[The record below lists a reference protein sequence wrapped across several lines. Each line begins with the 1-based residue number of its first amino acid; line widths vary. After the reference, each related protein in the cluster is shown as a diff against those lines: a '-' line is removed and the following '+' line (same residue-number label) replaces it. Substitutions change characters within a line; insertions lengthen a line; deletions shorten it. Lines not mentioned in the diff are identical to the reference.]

1 MAEAVKKKIV
11 ATEIPNFE
19 AQRERIDSL
28 YLFSTIRFATITF
41 KRISITYL
49 SLFDVPQSS

>member
-11 ATEIPNFE
+11 ATAIPNFE

-28 YLFSTIRFATITF
+28 YCTIRFATIMF
-41 KRISITYL
+41 KGISITYL

>member
-11 ATEIPNFE
+11 ATAIPNFE